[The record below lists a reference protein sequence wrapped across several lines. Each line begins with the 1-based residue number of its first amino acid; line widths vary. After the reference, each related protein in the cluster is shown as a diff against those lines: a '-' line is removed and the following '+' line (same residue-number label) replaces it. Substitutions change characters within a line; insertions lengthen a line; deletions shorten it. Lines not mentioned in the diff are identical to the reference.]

1 MVMELNE
8 DSPVPSVSKK
18 EPEPEKL
25 EEKFEVDDDKDL
37 YSTKETQTVKSS
49 RTILQEED
57 QEDDPFRSITA
68 SAEETKTNE
77 LEQEQSKPE
86 DGDKE
91 EEENHLF
98 ASASPEEASTGQE
111 EPEPEEE

>member
-8 DSPVPSVSKK
+8 DPPVPSVSKK

-25 EEKFEVDDDKDL
+25 EENFEVDDDKDL
-37 YSTKETQTVKSS
+37 FSTKETQTVKSS

-57 QEDDPFRSITA
+57 QEDDPRSITA
-68 SAEETKTNE
+68 SAEETKTNK

-91 EEENHLF
+91 EEEKHLF
-98 ASASPEEASTGQE
+98 TSASPEEASTG
-111 EPEPEEE
+111 